1 MLFSLDLWPFLS
13 SSPIFQLQ
21 NFCQD
26 IYWWQN
32 WLFGDGS
39 WYTNQ
44 SIHALTEGEDAGDG
58 NIFKG
63 PIHLHHLRQTQTT
76 QMHST
81 HFPPHST
88 HLWFA
93 PCQCVYVAGETIT
106 ISTLTTIIMI
116 RCFNCFAA
124 VSLSLIVKHANDPV
138 MEAQLSDKLDVSSTF
153 NLLIN
158 AEFFRSVQLVKIHP
172 IQKWKN

>member
-1 MLFSLDLWPFLS
+1 
-13 SSPIFQLQ
+13 
-21 NFCQD
+21 
-26 IYWWQN
+26 
-32 WLFGDGS
+32 
-39 WYTNQ
+39 
-44 SIHALTEGEDAGDG
+44 
-58 NIFKG
+58 
-63 PIHLHHLRQTQTT
+63 
-76 QMHST
+76 
-81 HFPPHST
+81 
-88 HLWFA
+88 
-93 PCQCVYVAGETIT
+93 
-106 ISTLTTIIMI
+106 MI